1 MFNTISSS
9 LQHTIPPSIFSFK
22 GFPHLHTITNHLISS
37 LKDQDLKKMK
47 ELKDKIKS
55 LPFDELTEEELL
67 TPSLSTIIDAG
78 LLDDEYASFIM
89 QNCTVGNGNALTLA
103 MENHYL
109 IDAFKDK
116 YLST

>member
-1 MFNTISSS
+1 MTEIEF
-9 LQHTIPPSIFSFK
+9 
-22 GFPHLHTITNHLISS
+22 
-37 LKDQDLKKMK
+37 
-47 ELKDKIKS
+47 DKA
-55 LPFDELTEEELL
+55 F
-67 TPSLSTIIDAG
+67 DAG

-89 QNCTVGNGNALTLA
+89 QNCTIGNGNALTLA